1 MSRGSLSLSLLVLAF
16 FIFLA
21 ACRSAT
27 PDATNP
33 PVLPG
38 QELYTPLVSKPTSTM
53 ELQVAISPT
62 PDPDQTD
69 VMAPQPTAVEIEL
82 VCPQTATLTPAQTEG
97 PYYTPNTPERSSLL
111 EAGIPGVRLLL
122 TGYVLSPDCEPIPG
136 ARLDFW
142 QADGEGVYDNV
153 GYQLRG
159 HQYSDEMGR
168 YRLETVYPGEYPGR
182 TPHIH
187 VKVMAPGGTVL
198 TTQIYFAGE
207 ASNARDFIF
216 RPELVTELES
226 ADDGWQARFDFYISN
241 P

>member
-1 MSRGSLSLSLLVLAF
+1 MSRGFLSLPLLVVAF
-16 FIFLA
+16 LMFLA
-21 ACRSAT
+21 ACS
-27 PDATNP
+27 PDTAVATNP
-33 PVLPG
+33 PLIPEPELP
-38 QELYTPLVSKPTSTM
+38 TPPANNPTLTM
-53 ELQVAISPT
+53 ELQVASSPT
-62 PDPDQTD
+62 PDPDQTEAA
-69 VMAPQPTAVEIEL
+69 APQPTTTEIEL
-82 VCPQTATLTPAQTEG
+82 VCPQSITLTPAQTEG

-111 EAGIPGVRLLL
+111 EEGIPGERLVL
-122 TGYVLSPDCEPIPG
+122 TGYVLKADCEPVAG
-136 ARLDFW
+136 AWLDFW
-142 QADGEGVYDNV
+142 QADGAGVYDNS
-153 GYQLRG
+153 GFRLRG

-187 VKVMAPGGTVL
+187 VKVMAPGGAVL

-226 ADDGWQARFDFYISN
+226 ADDGWQARFDFYIST